1 MIQENN
7 LTYEE
12 YIDII
17 NTVGWKIPS
26 KRLLENSLKNSMTT
40 KYVIG
45 NETVGMA
52 RLITDSGYI
61 GLIADVIVKPN
72 YQGQGIGKKLINN
85 LLDRAK
91 STLEEDESMMIELLS
106 ADGKV
111 EFYKKFGF
119 KDKKEVVEAGMYMW
133 LKKEN

>member
-52 RLITDSGYI
+52 RLITDGGYI

-91 STLEEDESMMIELLS
+91 STLEEDESMMIELLA
-106 ADGKV
+106 ADGKT

-133 LKKEN
+133 LKK